1 MSEGQ
6 FAGSQGNDVVN
17 ESFKK
22 WVLADQTY
30 KV

>member
-17 ESFKK
+17 E
-22 WVLADQTY
+22 
-30 KV
+30 